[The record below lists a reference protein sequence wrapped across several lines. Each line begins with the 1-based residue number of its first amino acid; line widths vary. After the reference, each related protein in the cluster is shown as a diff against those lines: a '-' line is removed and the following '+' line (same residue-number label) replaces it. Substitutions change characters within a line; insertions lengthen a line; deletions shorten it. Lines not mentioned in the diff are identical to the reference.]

1 MTRAWPRFR
10 WGAAW
15 ILASALLVACFRGV
29 DWSRALAA
37 GTGARPWWLVAAAL
51 ANAAIVVL
59 WAAQWRLFL
68 PRGCP
73 VRFPRVLRITAV
85 MAMTANSVPY
95 FAGQLTGIHLLA
107 TRERV
112 GHATALSVATL
123 DQVVEGLAKVSL
135 IVLVA
140 ALVPLPGALE
150 GALPLLAGA
159 VSSLL
164 CATLIAAWR
173 PAAVARWGKRLMDA
187 PGGSAQL
194 FAAAGRF
201 AAAWSKGLEHA
212 RRPRVLSA
220 GFALALLMKAAEAMG
235 IVAVQTSLGIELPVA
250 ATLVVLAS
258 VSLATMIP
266 LAPANL
272 GVYEGSAF
280 LAYRWAGVDGENALA
295 LAVLQHLAL
304 LAAMGGS
311 GWAAVTFR
319 RAPHANGAPDPVAS

>member
-1 MTRAWPRFR
+1 VR

-37 GTGARPWWLVAAAL
+37 GAGARPGWLVAAVL

-68 PRGCP
+68 PRGSP
-73 VRFPRVLRITAV
+73 VRFSRVLRITAV

-107 TRERV
+107 KREGL

-123 DQVVEGLAKVSL
+123 DQVAEGLAKVSL

-140 ALVPLPGALE
+140 LLVPLPSALA

-159 VSSLL
+159 VAALL

-173 PAAVARWGKRLMDA
+173 PAAVGRWGKRLTDA
-187 PGGSAQL
+187 PGGSAPL
-194 FAAAGRF
+194 FAAVGRF
-201 AAAWSKGLEHA
+201 AAAWSMGLERA
-212 RRPRVLSA
+212 RRPAVLPA
-220 GFALALLMKAAEAMG
+220 GFALALLMKVAEATG
-235 IVAVQTSLGIELPVA
+235 IVAVQTSLSVELPVA

-280 LAYRWAGVDGENALA
+280 LAYRWAGVDGESALA

-319 RAPHANGAPDPVAS
+319 RVPHASGAPDPVAP